1 MKIKQI
7 SQLTLCDSY
16 NHSQIIPIS
25 NARQIFNKIVKVYMS
40 REDIDIYNT
49 SKTPREFQAYQKI
62 DNETLLIVVSIR
74 SDWWTPWKGIV
85 TEDVYFY
92 REPFAQ

>member
-1 MKIKQI
+1 MKNKQI

-16 NHSQIIPIS
+16 NHSQIIPIA
-25 NARQIFNKIVKVYMS
+25 NARQIFDKIVKVYVS
-40 REDIDIYNT
+40 REDIYNH
-49 SKTPREFQAYQKI
+49 SKTPREFQAYQNI
-62 DNETLLIVVSIR
+62 DSETLLIVVSIR
-74 SDWWTPWKGIV
+74 SDWWTPWKGMV